1 MSGYVVVVAIV
12 KAICSPNT
20 EARVMHAGGSGQPTA
35 ESPSLV
41 EG

>member
-1 MSGYVVVVAIV
+1 MSGYVVVPIV
-12 KAICSPNT
+12 KVICSPVT
-20 EARVMHAGGSGQPTA
+20 EAMVTHAGGSGQPTA